1 MKILKLLL
9 KIVVVLVVILAV
21 GVLAYIYHAKPVYQG
36 ELQLSGIGKN
46 TTVFFDTYGVPHI
59 YADSRKDAM
68 VTLGY
73 LHAQDRLWQMELM
86 RRIAPGR
93 LSEMFGSVA
102 LKNDKFFAGLGI
114 EEASAKAIES
124 LDKNSEV
131 YLLSLAYL
139 EGVNQ
144 FIENGPTPIEFS
156 LVGVQK
162 EKYTLKDIYNVFG
175 YMSFSFAMGQKT
187 DPLMSE
193 LKEKLG
199 DTYISELGI
208 EPTGH
213 TTMIRNTK
221 GPADQYGNISAA
233 VTYIVDQLP
242 VPPFIGSN
250 GWVVAPGKSK
260 NGKVILANDPHI
272 GYSQPTVWYEAHIV
286 TPDYEIYGYHLAG
299 VPFPLLGHNRDY
311 AYGLTMFENDDL
323 DFYKEENNPAN
334 ALQYKTPDGWKNYDV
349 VKKTIKVKKEKDVE
363 LEVKISRHGPV
374 VNDLLDDLNL
384 STPLAMQWTY
394 TQQPLKTLE
403 AVYEISH
410 AKNIN
415 EFQHGVS
422 LIASPGLNV
431 MYGDAK
437 GNIAWWATA
446 KLYTINSGANRSLLL
461 DGASG
466 KDDIKAYLDFSKNPS
481 AVNPKWNYVYSANN
495 QPDSIAGMLYPGYYV
510 PEDRGK
516 RIMQLL
522 ESKNDWDRSSIS
534 AMMNDVTNPLLL
546 ENVKTLIAATAG
558 TSLSADEQKALD
570 ALKNWNGTVTVYDVA
585 PTIYYKWINQFLRN
599 TYADEL
605 GEANYKRFLAS
616 NHMVKKGIA
625 AQIAREQSVW
635 WDNVATK
642 DKKENRSDILVQS
655 FKESVSFLKNKWGD
669 DVAQWT
675 WDKANTLENPH
686 PLGKVAAL
694 RRFFDVGPFPMNGS
708 PEMINN
714 MISDFSETGEYTVHA
729 GPSTRRVVDFS
740 DIENSI
746 SILPTGQSGNPFSSH
761 YRDQAEMYVHG
772 EFRKMLMN
780 KKEIEETSTKLV
792 LEPAKK
798 N

>member
-1 MKILKLLL
+1 
-9 KIVVVLVVILAV
+9 
-21 GVLAYIYHAKPVYQG
+21 
-36 ELQLSGIGKN
+36 
-46 TTVFFDTYGVPHI
+46 
-59 YADSRKDAM
+59 
-68 VTLGY
+68 
-73 LHAQDRLWQMELM
+73 
-86 RRIAPGR
+86 
-93 LSEMFGSVA
+93 
-102 LKNDKFFAGLGI
+102 
-114 EEASAKAIES
+114 
-124 LDKNSEV
+124 
-131 YLLSLAYL
+131 
-139 EGVNQ
+139 
-144 FIENGPTPIEFS
+144 
-156 LVGVQK
+156 
-162 EKYTLKDIYNVFG
+162 
-175 YMSFSFAMGQKT
+175 
-187 DPLMSE
+187 
-193 LKEKLG
+193 
-199 DTYISELGI
+199 
-208 EPTGH
+208 
-213 TTMIRNTK
+213 
-221 GPADQYGNISAA
+221 
-233 VTYIVDQLP
+233 
-242 VPPFIGSN
+242 
-250 GWVVAPGKSK
+250 
-260 NGKVILANDPHI
+260 
-272 GYSQPTVWYEAHIV
+272 
-286 TPDYEIYGYHLAG
+286 
-299 VPFPLLGHNRDY
+299 
-311 AYGLTMFENDDL
+311 
-323 DFYKEENNPAN
+323 
-334 ALQYKTPDGWKNYDV
+334 
-349 VKKTIKVKKEKDVE
+349 
-363 LEVKISRHGPV
+363 
-374 VNDLLDDLNL
+374 
-384 STPLAMQWTY
+384 
-394 TQQPLKTLE
+394 
-403 AVYEISH
+403 
-410 AKNIN
+410 
-415 EFQHGVS
+415 
-422 LIASPGLNV
+422 
-431 MYGDAK
+431 
-437 GNIAWWATA
+437 
-446 KLYTINSGANRSLLL
+446 
-461 DGASG
+461 
-466 KDDIKAYLDFSKNPS
+466 
-481 AVNPKWNYVYSANN
+481 
-495 QPDSIAGMLYPGYYV
+495 
-510 PEDRGK
+510 
-516 RIMQLL
+516 
-522 ESKNDWDRSSIS
+522 
-534 AMMNDVTNPLLL
+534 VTNPLLL